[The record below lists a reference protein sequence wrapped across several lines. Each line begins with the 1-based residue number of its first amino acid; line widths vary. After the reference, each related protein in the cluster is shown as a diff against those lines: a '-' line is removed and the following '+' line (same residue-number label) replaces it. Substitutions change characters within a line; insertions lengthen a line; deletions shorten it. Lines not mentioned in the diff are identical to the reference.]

1 VVRRQV
7 AETSTQVLYWGDELR
22 IVWGE
27 LRDGL
32 HDEAA
37 AAANIDAQEKIRDKI
52 GVRQTRAVIDMRR
65 VRAISREAREYYAN
79 ERTASIQQATALL
92 VGSKLTQV
100 IANFFMGLNKPV
112 SPTRMFTNPDEA
124 LAWLATFPD
133 E

>member
-1 VVRRQV
+1 VRRQV
-7 AETSTQVLYWGDELR
+7 AETSTQVLYWDDELR

-27 LRDGL
+27 VRDAL

-37 AAANIDAQEKIRDKI
+37 AAANIDAQEKIRDET
-52 GVRQTRAVIDMRR
+52 GVRKTRAVIDMRR
-65 VRAISREAREYYAN
+65 VHAISREAREYYAN
-79 ERTASIQQATALL
+79 ERTASIQRATALL

-112 SPTRMFTNPDEA
+112 SPTRMFTNPDKA